1 MFLNIL
7 LSTKLDLFLDKLLD
21 FSVNASKNIFI
32 ACLIYSIGCFIIKQ
46 INRLVA
52 KILEKRK
59 VEPSVQTFLKS
70 LVKIL
75 LNMILA
81 FAVISKLGVE
91 TTSFAAL
98 MASAGVA
105 IGMALSGNLSNFAG
119 GLIILVFKPFKVG
132 DYIEGPDVNG
142 TVKEIQIFHTILSTL
157 DNRMIYVP
165 NGILNNNAITNY
177 SKQETRRVDWVFGVE
192 YGEEIGK
199 VRAVIQ
205 RIIKN
210 DPRILDTPAPLIA
223 LSTLNASSVDITV
236 RVWVKAS
243 DQFPIPTA
251 YGSSNKFKI
260 NIVHELQFCI
270 FVRPNLKLSFTINID
285 L

>member
-132 DYIEGPDVNG
+132 DYIDGPDVNG

-243 DQFPIPTA
+243 DYWSVLFDINEIVYDTFNKEGINFPFPQLTVHQT
-251 YGSSNKFKI
+251 SSK
-260 NIVHELQFCI
+260 
-270 FVRPNLKLSFTINID
+270 
-285 L
+285 

>member
-1 MFLNIL
+1 MNIL

-21 FSVNASKNIFI
+21 FSVDAGKNIFI

-243 DQFPIPTA
+243 DYWSVLFDINEIVYDTFNKEGINFPFPQLTVHQT
-251 YGSSNKFKI
+251 SSK
-260 NIVHELQFCI
+260 
-270 FVRPNLKLSFTINID
+270 
-285 L
+285 

>member
-21 FSVNASKNIFI
+21 FSVDAGKNIFI

-243 DQFPIPTA
+243 DYWSVLFDINEIVYDTFNKEGINLPFPQLTVHQT
-251 YGSSNKFKI
+251 SSK
-260 NIVHELQFCI
+260 
-270 FVRPNLKLSFTINID
+270 
-285 L
+285 

>member
-243 DQFPIPTA
+243 DYWSVLFDINEIVYDTFNKEGINFPFPHLT
-251 YGSSNKFKI
+251 
-260 NIVHELQFCI
+260 VHQT
-270 FVRPNLKLSFTINID
+270 RST
-285 L
+285 

>member
-1 MFLNIL
+1 MFLDIL

-21 FSVNASKNIFI
+21 FSVDAGKNIFI

-98 MASAGVA
+98 LASAGVA

-132 DYIEGPDVNG
+132 DYIEGPGVNG
-142 TVKEIQIFHTILSTL
+142 TVKEIQIFHTILSTV

-205 RIIKN
+205 QILKN
-210 DPRILDTPAPLIA
+210 DTRILEVPTPLIV

-243 DQFPIPTA
+243 DYWSVLFDINEAVYDTFNKEGISFPFPQ
-251 YGSSNKFKI
+251 
-260 NIVHELQFCI
+260 L
-270 FVRPNLKLSFTINID
+270 TIHQTNP
-285 L
+285 